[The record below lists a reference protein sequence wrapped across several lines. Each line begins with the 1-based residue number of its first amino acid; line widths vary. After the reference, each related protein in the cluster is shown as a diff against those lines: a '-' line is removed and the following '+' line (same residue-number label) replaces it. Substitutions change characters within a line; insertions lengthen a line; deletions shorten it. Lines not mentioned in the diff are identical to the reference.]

1 MQNDINAFDP
11 LWSKYNGNEEV
22 VIRSVKREIGNILS

>member
-1 MQNDINAFDP
+1 MQNDIKAFDP

-22 VIRSVKREIGNILS
+22 VIMSVKEKLAIF